1 MSINDKSNKQKQ
13 TEAEFYRR
21 TDFPSADAKYQA
33 LVQYDQNDIK
43 LQDHLSHH
51 TRPWELSF
59 IEAEIF
65 EIDPELAPALDWAYE
80 RYESF
85 VGSMDA
91 YFEQFREQER
101 IDYAK
106 HYRGKMV
113 YEMQA
118 AINFMADACQLPSLQ
133 CFGWIMKVYTA
144 ALRGGVLSFYQMKSA
159 IND

>member
-13 TEAEFYRR
+13 TEAEFYSR
-21 TDFPSADAKYQA
+21 TDFPSAGAKYRA
-33 LVQYDQNDIK
+33 LVEYDQNNNIK
-43 LQDHLSHH
+43 LQNQLSHH
-51 TRPWELSF
+51 IRPWELSYT
-59 IEAEIF
+59 EAEIF
-65 EIDPELAPALDWAYE
+65 DIDTELVPALDWAYE

-91 YFEQFREQER
+91 YFVQFREQER

-106 HYRGKMV
+106 HYRGELV

-133 CFGWIMKVYTA
+133 CFGWIMKVYSA
-144 ALRGGVLSFYQMKSA
+144 GLRGNLFCK
-159 IND
+159 